1 MQTARGSIAIRGVA
15 KTFGATRVLHPLD
28 LSIAAGTFVTLLGPS
43 GCGKTTLLRIIA
55 GFVDPS
61 EGEIAI
67 DGAPMTGLPAQRRPI
82 GMVFQSLAL
91 FPHLDVFENVAYGLR
106 IRRTPKSDI
115 AQRVE
120 RFLGLVGLTG
130 YERRS
135 IGSLSGGQKQRVA
148 LARSLV
154 LEPSILLLDEPLSAL
169 DLQLKKQ
176 LQVELKTIQRDLATT
191 FVFVT
196 HDQEEASILS
206 DQVIVMDHGRIRQ
219 VGSPREIYAAP
230 ADAFVARFI
239 GDVNMLPGKIL
250 SVDASEIVLQVA
262 GQILRSPASVLA
274 GAATDGPCQVS
285 FRPEAATV
293 SPAGGRMD
301 GLEVGGRVRTTF
313 AIGPTQRIVSET
325 EHGPLLATFRTDD
338 ACVGSL
344 RPGDEARFRI
354 PAEAI
359 RVFPA

>member
-1 MQTARGSIAIRGVA
+1 MQTARGSIAIRCVS
-15 KTFGATRVLHPLD
+15 KTFGSTRVLHPLD

-55 GFVDPS
+55 GFVDPTAGGI
-61 EGEIAI
+61 EI
-67 DGAPMTGLPAQRRPI
+67 DGASMADVPAQRRPI

-106 IRRTPKSDI
+106 IRRTPRAEI
-115 AQRVE
+115 ASRVA
-120 RFLGLVGLTG
+120 RFLGLVGLDG
-130 YERRS
+130 FAQRS

-196 HDQEEASILS
+196 HDQEEASVLS

-219 VGSPREIYAAP
+219 IGSPREIYAAP

-239 GDVNMLPGKIL
+239 GDVNMLPGEIL
-250 SVDASEIVLQVA
+250 SVGREEIVLRIA
-262 GQILRSPASVLA
+262 GQVLRSPASVLA
-274 GAATDGPCQVS
+274 DGASSGPCQIS
-285 FRPEAATV
+285 FRPEAAAL
-293 SPAGGRMD
+293 SPSDQAAD
-301 GLEVGGRVRTTF
+301 VLEVKGRVRTTF

-338 ACVGSL
+338 SRVGAL
-344 RPGDEARFRI
+344 RPGDEARFRV
-354 PAEAI
+354 PAAAV